1 MSTARPTRKPKKGT
15 KDMTTKRT
23 DHTTKTSNGSYLVHT
38 RNGNYE
44 ARNCGGHSCWA
55 LYAPAGN
62 LTGYYRSLKQI
73 LEHLL
78 GRGIIEDQTQSK

>member
-1 MSTARPTRKPKKGT
+1 M
-15 KDMTTKRT
+15 TKRT

-38 RNGNYE
+38 RNGDYE

-62 LTGYYRSLKQI
+62 LSGYYRSLKQI
-73 LEHLL
+73 IKHLL
-78 GRGIIEDQTQSK
+78 GRGIIEAAAPAASVDIFQNKTC